1 MNDYF
6 DTSAL
11 VALYV
16 SEAYFQLARRA
27 AQTAGQIPFTPLHDL
42 ELGNALQLLRG
53 RRLIDGRQL
62 QLLSSHVAEDRDAE
76 RLVETPIDL
85 HRVFVR
91 ARELSAAHSARGL
104 CRSLDVLHV
113 ASSLE
118 LGCRRFV
125 SGDDRQLLLARALD
139 LEGVD
144 IKKGRRRRRRT

>member
-1 MNDYF
+1 MNYYF

-16 SEAYFQLARRA
+16 SEAHSRLARRQ

-53 RRLIDGRQL
+53 RRRIDGRQL
-62 QLLSSHVAEDRDAE
+62 RLLASHVAEDRGAE
-76 RLVETPIDL
+76 RLVDTPIDL
-85 HRVFVR
+85 HRIFVR
-91 ARELSAAHSARGL
+91 ARDLSEVHSARVL

-139 LEGVD
+139 LEVLD
-144 IKKGRRRRRRT
+144 IKGRARR

>member
-1 MNDYF
+1 VVNNYF

-16 SEAYFQLARRA
+16 SEAHSRVARRE
-27 AQTAGQIPFTPLHDL
+27 AQAAGQLPFTPLHDL
-42 ELGNALQLLRG
+42 ELANALQLLRG
-53 RRLIDGRQL
+53 RDLIDGRQL

-85 HRVFVR
+85 PRVFVR
-91 ARELSAAHSARGL
+91 ARELSAAHSARVL

-118 LGCRRFV
+118 LGCRRLV
-125 SGDDRQLLLARALD
+125 SGDDRQLQLARALD
-139 LEGVD
+139 LETVD
-144 IKKGRRRRRRT
+144 IKGRRRRKPT

>member
-1 MNDYF
+1 VVNDYF

-16 SEAYFQLARRA
+16 SEAYSRAARRE
-27 AQTAGQIPFTPLHDL
+27 AQNAGQIPFTPLHEL

-85 HRVFVR
+85 HRVFER
-91 ARELSAAHSARGL
+91 ARELSAAHSARVP

-118 LGCRRFV
+118 LGCHRFV

-139 LEGVD
+139 LEGID
-144 IKKGRRRRRRT
+144 IKGRRRRRRT

>member
-16 SEAYFQLARRA
+16 SEAHSRLARRE
-27 AQTAGQIPFTPLHDL
+27 AQAAGQIPFTSLHDL
-42 ELGNALQLLRG
+42 ELGNALQLLHG
-53 RRLIDGRQL
+53 RDLIDGRQL
-62 QLLSSHVAEDRDAE
+62 QQLSNYVAEDRDAG
-76 RLVETPIDL
+76 RLVETPLDL
-85 HRVFVR
+85 HRVFTR
-91 ARELSAAHSARGL
+91 ARELSAAHAARVL

-125 SGDDRQLLLARALD
+125 SGDDRQLLLAKALD
-139 LEGVD
+139 LETVD
-144 IKKGRRRRRRT
+144 IKGPRRRRRT

>member
-1 MNDYF
+1 VVNDYF

-16 SEAYFQLARRA
+16 SEAHSPVARRE
-27 AQTAGQIPFTPLHDL
+27 AQAAGQIPFTPLHDL
-42 ELGNALQLLRG
+42 ELANALQLLCG
-53 RRLIDGRQL
+53 RHLIDSRQL
-62 QLLSSHVAEDRDAE
+62 QLLSGHVAEDRDAE

-91 ARELSAAHSARGL
+91 ARELSLAHSAKAL

-118 LGCRRFV
+118 LGCRRLI
-125 SGDDRQLLLARALD
+125 SGDDRQLRLART
-139 LEGVD
+139 LELETID
-144 IKKGRRRRRRT
+144 IKRRRRRRRT

>member
-1 MNDYF
+1 MKDYF

-16 SEAYFQLARRA
+16 SEAYSQLARREA
-27 AQTAGQIPFTPLHDL
+27 RAAGQIPFTPLHDL

-62 QLLSSHVAEDRDAE
+62 QLLSGHVAEDRDAE

-85 HRVFVR
+85 HHVFVR
-91 ARELSAAHSARGL
+91 ACELSAAHSAGVL
-104 CRSLDVLHV
+104 CRSLDLLHV

-139 LEGVD
+139 LEAVD
-144 IKKGRRRRRRT
+144 IKGRRRRTRA